1 MLIPPA
7 LRERGIDRVH
17 AWSIPMTT
25 RFRRI
30 TERDGLLLHGPEGWA
45 EFSPFWDYDAAESTA
60 WLRAALEDATT
71 PRPAPRREE
80 VEVNATIPVL
90 PPVLAARIA
99 TVGGARTAKV
109 KVADP
114 GSDLA
119 SDAQRLEAVRD
130 AMGPDARI
138 RIDANAA
145 WTYDEALEAL
155 PVLDRAA
162 GGLEY
167 AEQPCA
173 ALEDLAA
180 LRRALDIPVAAD
192 ESVRRAEDPLRVARA
207 EAADLLVMKVQP
219 LGGVTRCLELA
230 EEAGL
235 PVVVSSALES
245 SIGLGA
251 GLALAALSGRF
262 ASFRGYIK
270 FAAAFLGISFLLGG
284 ALIAVFSLAGIEYSA
299 AEGYILSSVPVGI
312 PLFFALVLTLASRF
326 IAKKFISRRVKNS
339 VRCVIYLGEKK
350 VEQFGFFDSGN
361 RVYSSGVPVSV
372 ISRAA
377 ASCLVDENT
386 LKESV
391 KVRTVAGERKMKIFT
406 ADKIEIYNGDEA
418 HTIKC
423 VKIGISPRGISRAV
437 LHPDLA
443 EHE

>member
-173 ALEDLAA
+173 SLEDLAA
-180 LRRALDIPVAAD
+180 LRRALDIPIAAD

-251 GLALAALSGRF
+251 GLALAAALPELPHACGL
-262 ASFRGYIK
+262 AT
-270 FAAAFLGISFLLGG
+270 ATLLTGDLAPQPLHATGG
-284 ALIAVFSLAGIEYSA
+284 TL
-299 AEGYILSSVPVGI
+299 PVGRTA
-312 PLFFALVLTLASRF
+312 PSEELLARHAADDALAARWEERLA
-326 IAKKFISRRVKNS
+326 A
-339 VRCVIYLGEKK
+339 C
-350 VEQFGFFDSGN
+350 
-361 RVYSSGVPVSV
+361 
-372 ISRAA
+372 
-377 ASCLVDENT
+377 ASL
-386 LKESV
+386 L
-391 KVRTVAGERKMKIFT
+391 
-406 ADKIEIYNGDEA
+406 
-418 HTIKC
+418 
-423 VKIGISPRGISRAV
+423 
-437 LHPDLA
+437 
-443 EHE
+443 

>member
-1 MLIPPA
+1 MQIPSS

-45 EFSPFWDYDAAESTA
+45 EFSPFWDYDAVESAA

-71 PRPAPRREE
+71 PRPELLRAEI
-80 VEVNATIPVL
+80 EVNATIPVV
-90 PPVLAARIA
+90 PPVLAGRFAR
-99 TVGGARTAKV
+99 VGGARTAKI

-119 SDAQRLEAVRD
+119 ADAERLEAVRD
-130 AMGPDARI
+130 AMGPDAHL

-145 WTYDEALEAL
+145 WSLGEALAAL

-180 LRRALDIPVAAD
+180 LRRALDVPIAAD

-207 EAADLLVMKVQP
+207 EAADVLVMKVQP

-230 EEAGL
+230 EQARL

-245 SIGLGA
+245 SVGLGA
-251 GLALAALSGRF
+251 GLALAAALPELPHACGL
-262 ASFRGYIK
+262 AT
-270 FAAAFLGISFLLGG
+270 AALLTGD
-284 ALIAVFSLAGIEYSA
+284 L
-299 AEGYILSSVPVGI
+299 
-312 PLFFALVLTLASRF
+312 
-326 IAKKFISRRVKNS
+326 
-339 VRCVIYLGEKK
+339 
-350 VEQFGFFDSGN
+350 VEQPLHAVGG
-361 RVYSSGVPVSV
+361 RLPVER
-372 ISRAA
+372 RAPDEELLARHA
-377 ASCLVDENT
+377 ADAELTARWE
-386 LKESV
+386 
-391 KVRTVAGERKMKIFT
+391 ER
-406 ADKIEIYNGDEA
+406 
-418 HTIKC
+418 
-423 VKIGISPRGISRAV
+423 
-437 LHPDLA
+437 LA
-443 EHE
+443 ACAAQL

>member
-45 EFSPFWDYDAAESTA
+45 EFSPFWDYDATESTA

-180 LRRALDIPVAAD
+180 LRRALDVPIAAD

-251 GLALAALSGRF
+251 GLALAAALPELPHACGLATATLLTGDLVPQPLHATGGTLPVGRT
-262 ASFRGYIK
+262 APSEELLARH
-270 FAAAFLGISFLLGG
+270 AADD
-284 ALIAVFSLAGIEYSA
+284 SLAARWEERLTACA
-299 AEGYILSSVPVGI
+299 AL
-312 PLFFALVLTLASRF
+312 L
-326 IAKKFISRRVKNS
+326 
-339 VRCVIYLGEKK
+339 
-350 VEQFGFFDSGN
+350 
-361 RVYSSGVPVSV
+361 
-372 ISRAA
+372 
-377 ASCLVDENT
+377 
-386 LKESV
+386 
-391 KVRTVAGERKMKIFT
+391 
-406 ADKIEIYNGDEA
+406 
-418 HTIKC
+418 
-423 VKIGISPRGISRAV
+423 
-437 LHPDLA
+437 
-443 EHE
+443 